1 MKRIILSALLVPLLI
16 SSCHKVD
23 ADSAASADNRQAVV
37 FTATMEAI
45 ADDAAAVDTK
55 TSMGNGGRVLWKQGD
70 QVSMFSGS
78 TINERYQVSD
88 DSDGKTSATLYRVT
102 SPGFVAGGELP
113 VNVAFYPYAAS
124 AGIARKGQG
133 AYVISDLSL
142 PATQNCALES
152 FGNGAFPM
160 VAVTSSALDNELLFK
175 NVIGGLKLLLKGNAA
190 ITSISVTGNNN
201 EKLCGAAEITVSNTD
216 LPSIKLTDAA
226 ASTVTLD
233 CGDGVQLEE
242 ETATAFIIALPPV
255 TMTKGFTVTV
265 TDSQDNQTEIKTN
278 KAQTI
283 TRSNLL
289 RMPAVTIEGAAAD
302 EHQYVDL
309 GLTSGLK
316 WATCNIGADAPEEY
330 GDYFAWAETEPY
342 YSSLAPLAW
351 KDGKTGY
358 SWGTYTWCEG
368 SYNTQTKY
376 CVSNSFG
383 IVDNKT
389 VLEAEDDAAYANWG
403 SSWRMPTDDEWTEL
417 MTECDWTWTTLNGVN
432 GRLVTGPNHN
442 SIFLPA
448 AGSWFETDLEDTG
461 AVGLYWS
468 SSLGTTSDYGWC
480 TSLDSYSLFHTSYC
494 RFFGQS
500 IRPVKD

>member
-23 ADSAASADNRQAVV
+23 ADSAAFADNRQAVV

-55 TSMGNGGRVLWKQGD
+55 TSLGNGGRVLWKQGD

-278 KAQTI
+278 NAQTI

-289 RMPAVTIEGAAAD
+289 RMPAVTI
-302 EHQYVDL
+302 
-309 GLTSGLK
+309 
-316 WATCNIGADAPEEY
+316 
-330 GDYFAWAETEPY
+330 
-342 YSSLAPLAW
+342 
-351 KDGKTGY
+351 
-358 SWGTYTWCEG
+358 
-368 SYNTQTKY
+368 
-376 CVSNSFG
+376 
-383 IVDNKT
+383 
-389 VLEAEDDAAYANWG
+389 
-403 SSWRMPTDDEWTEL
+403 
-417 MTECDWTWTTLNGVN
+417 
-432 GRLVTGPNHN
+432 
-442 SIFLPA
+442 
-448 AGSWFETDLEDTG
+448 
-461 AVGLYWS
+461 
-468 SSLGTTSDYGWC
+468 
-480 TSLDSYSLFHTSYC
+480 
-494 RFFGQS
+494 
-500 IRPVKD
+500 